1 MLISIVVT
9 SYNYQEYLSDTINSV
24 ILQTF
29 KDWEMIV
36 VDDASTDCSVKIIK
50 EFVNNDNRIKLIEN
64 KENLGLKKSMQKGV
78 EAASGEWIAF
88 LESDDMWRK
97 DYLEKKTSTINEYQ
111 DLGLIF
117 NDVELFGDKHKT
129 ELLKPTFERNR
140 KFLNKQKFPKNMFKD
155 LNIQNRVVTFSSVMI
170 KKTALQET
178 NWDVP
183 VDKLLDWWLYIQIA
197 YKNDFFYIPE
207 KLTKW
212 RIHPNSY
219 ISQKNAKR
227 FCMVNICAYNEVYKN
242 NKNDKWL
249 NVFIFYSAILF
260 ILSKIKHL
268 ELYKNLFVRKVQSI
282 TQKR

>member
-9 SYNYQEYLSDTINSV
+9 SYNYQEYLKDTINSV
-24 ILQTF
+24 ISQTF
-29 KDWEMIV
+29 KNWEMIV
-36 VDDASTDCSVKIIK
+36 IDDASTDCSLEIIK

-88 LESDDMWRK
+88 LESDDMWRE
-97 DYLEKKTSTINEYQ
+97 DYLEHKAAIIKEYP

-117 NDVELFGDKHKT
+117 NDVELFGDERKIK
-129 ELLKPTFERNR
+129 LLKPTFERNR

-170 KKTALQET
+170 KKTVLQDI
-178 NWDVP
+178 NWNVP
-183 VDKLLDWWLYIQIA
+183 VDKLLDWWLYIQIS
-197 YKNDFFYIPE
+197 YKNKFLYIPE

-212 RIHPNSY
+212 QIHPKSY
-219 ISQKNAKR
+219 IQKKSDKR
-227 FCMVNICAYNEVYKN
+227 FCMVNICAYQEVYKN

-249 NVFIFYSAILF
+249 SVFIFYSAILF
-260 ILSKIKHL
+260 ILSKIKNL
-268 ELYKNLFVRKVQSI
+268 ELYKNLFVRKIQSI

>member
-9 SYNYQEYLSDTINSV
+9 SYNYQEYLKDTINSV
-24 ILQTF
+24 ILQIF

-36 VDDASTDCSVKIIK
+36 VDDASTDCSVEIIK

-78 EAASGEWIAF
+78 KAASGEWIAF
-88 LESDDMWRK
+88 LESDDMWCE

-227 FCMVNICAYNEVYKN
+227 FCMVNICAYNEVMKR
-242 NKNDKWL
+242 NKTDKWL

-260 ILSKIKHL
+260 ILSKVKKI
-268 ELYKNLFVRKVQSI
+268 ELYKNLLLRKIKSI

>member
-9 SYNYQEYLSDTINSV
+9 SYNYQEYLKDTINSV
-24 ILQTF
+24 ISQTF

-36 VDDASTDCSVKIIK
+36 IDDASTDCSLEIIK

-88 LESDDMWRK
+88 LESDDMWRE
-97 DYLEKKTSTINEYQ
+97 DYLEHKAAIIKEYP

-117 NDVELFGDKHKT
+117 NDVELFGDERKIK
-129 ELLKPTFERNR
+129 LLKPTFERNR

-170 KKTALQET
+170 KKTVLQDI
-178 NWDVP
+178 NWNVP
-183 VDKLLDWWLYIQIA
+183 VDKLLDWWLYIQIS
-197 YKNDFFYIPE
+197 YKNKFFYIPE

-212 RIHPNSY
+212 QIHPKSY
-219 ISQKNAKR
+219 IQKKSDKR
-227 FCMVNICAYNEVYKN
+227 FCMVNICAYQEVYKN

-260 ILSKIKHL
+260 ILSKIKNL
-268 ELYKNLFVRKVQSI
+268 ELYKNLFVRKIQSI